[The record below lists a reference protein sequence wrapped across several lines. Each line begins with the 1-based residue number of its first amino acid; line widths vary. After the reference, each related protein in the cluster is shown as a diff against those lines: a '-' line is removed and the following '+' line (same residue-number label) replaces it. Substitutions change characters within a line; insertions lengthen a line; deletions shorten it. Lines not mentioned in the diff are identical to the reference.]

1 MVAPGGWGGTEGLVF
16 VFQAGN
22 AEDGDGGRCGETPM
36 TEALEYTLHGSKDF
50 ILFSAVFPMPRQ
62 GLTEVPKTSE

>member
-1 MVAPGGWGGTEGLVF
+1 MAPGGWGGTEGLVF

-22 AEDGDGGRCGETPM
+22 AEDGDGGRGGEMPM
-36 TEALEYTLHGSKDF
+36 TETLECTLHRGKDF

-62 GLTEVPKTSE
+62 CLAEVHKTNE